1 MAFLANAVNYSLICI
16 NTNEMVYGQTS
27 EIDVFASVARLPLFG
42 GWKPQRNTGSIT
54 TQFTYF

>member
-16 NTNEMVYGQTS
+16 NTNEMVYRQTS
-27 EIDVFASVARLPLFG
+27 EIDVFASVARLPL
-42 GWKPQRNTGSIT
+42 WQLEASEKNTGSIT